1 MVKVLVDE
9 ISEFFLSPNVVNFAV
24 ASVFGRTFYPVI
36 SDLVKGLIIP
46 IFSALFFKLETE
58 GLSFSLRGVDIFYGD
73 LIGDFIIFIL
83 SMLTV
88 LFIFIKPFSN
98 IIEKQKEKQK
108 ETKKEEST
116 EKMQIIMESIK
127 NIESRLV
134 RY

>member
-1 MVKVLVDE
+1 MIDNIVDE

-24 ASVFGRTFYPVI
+24 ASVFGKTFYPVI
-36 SDLVKGLIIP
+36 SHLVKGLIIP

-83 SMLTV
+83 SMFTV
-88 LFIFIKPFSN
+88 FFIFIKPFSD
-98 IIEKQKEKQK
+98 IIEKQKQK
-108 ETKKEEST
+108 ELKKEVKEDGQ
-116 EKMQIIMESIK
+116 MQKVLDSIK
-127 NIESRLV
+127 NMESRLV